1 MQPEGDRP
9 PFFYVAPYLI
19 TLLSFAHLARY
30 MEHDQPFYVLQPQG
44 MEGDHP
50 VHDRVEDMAAHYI
63 SEMRQVQSEGPYRIG
78 GHCAGAWVAF
88 EMARQLQAAGDEV
101 TLLMVV
107 DSEPPNIE
115 PPRINLLRYALDRM
129 RHYRRDGRVIDSI
142 NWQLRLRLDR
152 HVSRRVGARDR
163 RRVAQLRHAHAE
175 AHRRYRAG
183 TVHGDL
189 VLVRSQD
196 WADRP
201 EKDWHLR
208 WEEFVTGR
216 LVVDTVPGTHGDLV
230 ENASSA
236 ALADRIR
243 TAVDRVT
250 RVALVAPCVVAPA
263 MAGWSLATSAAGW

>member
-30 MEHDQPFYVLQPQG
+30 MERDQPFYVLQPQG

-63 SEMRQVQSEGPYRIG
+63 SEMRQVQPEGPYRIG

-88 EMARQLQAAGDEV
+88 EMVRQLQAVGEEV

-107 DSEPPNIE
+107 DSEPPNVE
-115 PPRINLLRYALDRM
+115 PPRVNLLRYAVDRM

-142 NWQLRLRLDR
+142 SWQVRLRLDR
-152 HVSRRVGARDR
+152 HVSRRFGSRDR
-163 RRVAQLRHAHAE
+163 RRVAQLRHAHGE

-183 TVHGDL
+183 IVAGDL

-208 WEEFVTGR
+208 WEELVTGR
-216 LVVDTVPGTHGDLV
+216 LVVDTVPGTHGELV

-250 RVALVAPCVVAPA
+250 HVALVAPCMVAPA
-263 MAGWSLATSAAGW
+263 MSGWSLATSAAGW